1 MLGNF
6 FDISGQG
13 QRVDVTIGDQ
23 PQQRQI
29 GGDASGIGGP
39 CYRFQRL
46 RWKLEPLL
54 LEGLRPQPPGTEIA
68 RDHGPNSIA
77 RCAPLRRDTGVQSS
91 DFFDALRIAPG
102 SSGSC
107 IYLRNEGFGFRS
119 SGAGLHDGAIGYRS
133 CDPLPEGAV
142 ARDIDWDSRPSWRE
156 TQSPLMELDD
166 LAVKVDALAP

>member
-1 MLGNF
+1 MLDNL
-6 FDISGQG
+6 FDGSSER
-13 QRVDVTIGDQ
+13 QRIDVVIGDQ
-23 PQQRQI
+23 WQQRLI

-77 RCAPLRRDTGVQSS
+77 RCAPLWRDTGVQSG
-91 DFFDALRIAPG
+91 DFFDALRIAPDLRGTCGNLG
-102 SSGSC
+102 S
-107 IYLRNEGFGFRS
+107 EGLGFRNR
-119 SGAGLHDGAIGYRS
+119 GAGLHDGAIGNRS

-142 ARDIDWDSRPSWRE
+142 ARNIDWHSRSSWHE
-156 TQSPLMELDD
+156 TQAPLMEFDD